1 MRVLR
6 AKKNWQY
13 GANVTPMKRKKWVCF
28 LIACVAEA
36 TINVGVARTIK
47 NEVNYSM
54 VDAVGIAG
62 IRAVVHSAI
71 SWSTGLT
78 RPHPAAC
85 AHAVMPLL

>member
-1 MRVLR
+1 MRVFR

-13 GANVTPMKRKKWVCF
+13 GANVTPMKRKSWGCV
-28 LIACVAEA
+28 LLACVAEA
-36 TINVGVARTIK
+36 TINVGVAGTIK
-47 NEVNYSM
+47 NEMGCSM
-54 VDAVGIAG
+54 VDAVCIAG
-62 IRAVVHSAI
+62 MRAVVHSAI